1 MQVNWNIIKLILL
14 LMIVVLLFAFSSS
27 KNTGRIVESVNIEFV
42 DNKYP
47 FLTEENVSKLL
58 IQKNGTVSG
67 VPKEILDLNELEI
80 ALNENPIIKNAE
92 VYMSVNGELTARIE
106 QKNPIARVNTNASF
120 YIDDRGSYMPLSS
133 NYSARVPLVTG
144 RIEKNKLENVFKVAR
159 KVYDDQILSK
169 YVTEIHQNDNKTIF
183 LKLRQNS
190 FKVYLGEV
198 DRLDKKFSNLKAF
211 YQKALKDKT
220 LNTYSIVNLQFDNQV
235 VCTKK

>member
-1 MQVNWNIIKLILL
+1 
-14 LMIVVLLFAFSSS
+14 MIVVLLFAFSSS
-27 KNTGRIVESVNIEFV
+27 KNTVRIVESVNIEFV

-58 IQKNGTVSG
+58 IQKNGRVTG
-67 VPKEILDLNELEI
+67 VRKEILDLNELEI

-92 VYMSVNGELTARIE
+92 VYMSVNGKLTARIE

-120 YIDDRGSYMPLSS
+120 YIDDGGSYMPLSS

-144 RIEKNKLENVFKVAR
+144 RIEKNKLDNVFKVAR

-169 YVTEIHQNDNKTIF
+169 YVTEIHQNDNKTIS

-198 DRLDKKFSNLKAF
+198 NRLDKKFSNLKAF

>member
-144 RIEKNKLENVFKVAR
+144 RIEKNKLDNVFKVAR